1 MIKYSILIPAFKNN
15 FLKQCLLSIV
25 NQTDPDFEVIIVD
38 DHSPE
43 DIKSI
48 VAEVNDNRIK
58 YYRNEK
64 NCGAKN
70 VVDNWNICL
79 HYASGKY
86 VICMGDDDVLDPD
99 CLKIYGQLIEKY
111 PNFGVYHTRSYII
124 DEDSKP
130 FRATERRSEKENT
143 LDLIWRSINGGCT
156 QFIGDFLYNRQ
167 ILLNDGGF
175 YKLPFAWGSDYL
187 TAFVCS
193 THGGI
198 AHTNKPLF
206 RYRKNRYTISS
217 SSNADEKIK
226 AQQQLYDWMESY
238 VMEYTPL
245 NEDERVSKTM
255 ILDNLGVARKKALA
269 FELMIDMQSSG
280 VKGFLNW
287 AFHARKYKISIP
299 LVVYSYLQSLKSKF
313 K

>member
-1 MIKYSILIPAFKNN
+1 MIKFSVLIPAFKTL
-15 FLKQCLLSIV
+15 FLKECLLSVLHQEEQNFEIIV
-25 NQTDPDFEVIIVD
+25 VD

-43 DIKSI
+43 NIKSVVEEI
-48 VAEVNDNRIK
+48 DDKRIK
-58 YYRNEK
+58 YYRNEE

-79 HYASGKY
+79 QYASGDY
-86 VICMGDDDVLDPD
+86 VICMGDDDILSPD
-99 CLKIYGQLIEKY
+99 CLKVYRELIEKY
-111 PNFGVYHTRSYII
+111 PNLGIYHTRSYII
-124 DEDSKP
+124 NEESKP
-130 FRATERRSEKENT
+130 FRATELRSEKENT

-167 ILLNDGGF
+167 MLLSDGGF

-187 TAFVCS
+187 SAFIGS

-217 SSNADEKIK
+217 SSNAIEKIK
-226 AQQQLYDWMESY
+226 AQHQLYDWIHNY
-238 VMEYTPL
+238 VSEYNPH
-245 NEDERVSKTM
+245 NEDEKVSKTM
-255 ILDNLGVARKKALA
+255 ILDNLGVARKKALS

-280 VKGFLNW
+280 LLGLFDW
-287 AFHARKYKISIP
+287 MIHAKRHKVSIP
-299 LVVYSYLQSLKSKF
+299 LVVYSYFESLRTKF

>member
-1 MIKYSILIPAFKNN
+1 MIKYSILIPAFKIK
-15 FLKQCLLSIV
+15 FLKECLLSIV
-25 NQTDPDFEVIIVD
+25 NQTDSDFEVIIVD

-43 DIKSI
+43 NIKQI

-58 YYRNEK
+58 YYRNEQ
-64 NCGAKN
+64 NCGAKD

-79 HYASGKY
+79 HYASGDF

-99 CLKIYGQLIEKY
+99 CLKVYGQLIEKY
-111 PNFGVYHTRSYII
+111 PNLGVYHTRSYII
-124 DEDSKP
+124 DEESKP

-156 QFIGDFLYNRQ
+156 QFIGDFLYNRK
-167 ILLNDGGF
+167 LLLKDGGF

-187 TAFVCS
+187 SAFIAS

-198 AHTNKPLF
+198 AHTNLPLF
-206 RYRKNRYTISS
+206 KYRKNRLTISS
-217 SSNADEKIK
+217 SSNAGEKIK
-226 AQQQLYDWMESY
+226 AQHLLYDWIEKFVQNYS
-238 VMEYTPL
+238 PNNL
-245 NEDERVSKTM
+245 DEKVSKTM

-280 VKGFLNW
+280 VTGFLKWIINTS
-287 AFHARKYKISIP
+287 KYKISIP
-299 LVVYSYLQSLKSKF
+299 LVFYSYIQSLKSKF

>member
-1 MIKYSILIPAFKNN
+1 MIKFSILIPAFKIN
-15 FLKQCLLSIV
+15 FLKECLLSIV
-25 NQTDPDFEVIIVD
+25 NQTDSDFEVIIVD

-43 DIKSI
+43 NIKQI

-58 YYRNEK
+58 YYRNEQ

-79 HYASGKY
+79 RYASGDF
-86 VICMGDDDVLDPD
+86 VLCMGDDDVLAPD
-99 CLKIYGQLIEKY
+99 CLEVYGQLIEKY
-111 PNFGVYHTRSYII
+111 PNLGVYHTRSYII
-124 DEDSKP
+124 DEESKP
-130 FRATERRSEKENT
+130 FRATELRSEKENT

-167 ILLNDGGF
+167 MLLNDGGF

-187 TAFVCS
+187 SAFIGS

-198 AHTNKPLF
+198 VHTNKPLF

-226 AQQQLYDWMESY
+226 AQHELYDWMDKF
-238 VMEYTPL
+238 VTEYNPQ

-280 VKGFLNW
+280 ITGFLDW
-287 AFHARKYKISIP
+287 ITHTSKYNISIP
-299 LVVYSYLQSLKSKF
+299 LVFYSYIQSLKSKF